1 MHHQVNWYG
10 ERRKQQNKT
19 QHKSPYER
27 HVRESNTALCGDQGS
42 SQPGAPE
49 TGRIRRLNLTVPFTF
64 RRLGGGLKG
73 GFQGR
78 LQGGFKGASR
88 SLTLKK
94 ASESTKGASR
104 GVKGV

>member
-1 MHHQVNWYG
+1 MHHPVNWYG

-64 RRLGGGLKG
+64 RRLGGG
-73 GFQGR
+73 FQGR

-88 SLTLKK
+88 SLTSKK